1 MHEVKL
7 EQFTGPLGL
16 LLRLIEKEELDITE
30 LSLAKIADNYVD
42 YVQTNKNIP
51 DEELADFLV
60 LAARLLYIKSKAL
73 LPYLVFDEIE
83 DNEDNLERQ
92 LKMYQDFIVASETLA
107 ALIGRKKFLFT
118 PSALNRNWR
127 RRKVVK
133 PNFIAP
139 KNLTPE
145 LLADRYEE
153 ILNRLVAAIK
163 FLPEENLEAKISID
177 ERIVSIRNL
186 LGRKLRFSFS
196 KFLKTAKNRTEV
208 VVNFL
213 AVLELAKQHELVF
226 EQDGLFAEIQVVAI
240 KQ

>member
-1 MHEVKL
+1 MHEIKL

-16 LLRLIEKEELDITE
+16 LLRLIEREELDITE
-30 LSLAKIADNYVD
+30 VSLAKIADNYVD
-42 YVQTNKNIP
+42 YVQTNSNIP

-73 LPYLVFDEIE
+73 LPYLVFDDPE
-83 DNEDNLERQ
+83 DNEDDLEKQLRMYQEFIAASKNLET
-92 LKMYQDFIVASETLA
+92 I
-107 ALIGRKKFLFT
+107 IGRKKFLFA

-127 RRKVVK
+127 RRQAAPAKFV
-133 PNFIAP
+133 AP
-139 KNLTPE
+139 KNLTAE
-145 LLADRYEE
+145 LLAARYSE
-153 ILNRLVAAIK
+153 ILDRLAATVK
-163 FLPEENLEAKISID
+163 FLPEESLEAKISID
-177 ERIVSIRNL
+177 DRITSIRNI
-186 LGRKLRFSFS
+186 LGKQLRFSFS

-226 EQDGLFAEIQVVAI
+226 EQDGLFTEIQVVAV

>member
-42 YVQTNKNIP
+42 YIQANKNIP

-73 LPYLVFDEIE
+73 LPYLVFDDPE
-83 DNEDNLERQ
+83 DNEDDLERQ
-92 LKMYQDFIVASETLA
+92 LKMYQEFVTASEVLA
-107 ALIGRKKFLFT
+107 VLIGRKKFLFA

-127 RRKVVK
+127 RRQIVK
-133 PNFIAP
+133 PKFVAP
-139 KNLTPE
+139 KNLTAE
-145 LLADRYEE
+145 LLAARYEE
-153 ILNRLVAAIK
+153 ILDRLAATVK
-163 FLPEENLEAKISID
+163 FLPEESLEAKISID
-177 ERIVSIRNL
+177 ERIISIRNL
-186 LGRKLRFSFS
+186 LGKQLRFSFS

-226 EQDGLFAEIQVVAI
+226 EQDGLFTEIQIVAI